1 MEWHQRDMNALYSLN
16 AKCDGTNNRGLD
28 PSWQA
33 LQHCSISS
41 VSSLSSNSHLPEHWT
56 ALGKCLEAGN
66 ATQEIPSDQIF
77 RRSHRSHVARVWSTP
92 RKHSLVQSQ
101 ESRHQKTKTSGCGL
115 TAAALDT
122 ACCARWTPPRVAPA
136 SKASRRSLGSH
147 ALTPGQFERVQHA
160 LQASHKRRCKG
171 SSCRG
176 PSAPSTRAVGQVS
189 QKEHLQSD
197 RRFDPRVKHTF
208 PWTNKPT
215 GKPYKKNKKH
225 QAHCSGWPNSNCV
238 CSGRFGDTCR

>member
-1 MEWHQRDMNALYSLN
+1 MPNAMERTIGDWIQVG
-16 AKCDGTNNRGLD
+16 K
-28 PSWQA
+28 
-33 LQHCSISS
+33 HCSIAAFLQCRLFRQIRTSRS
-41 VSSLSSNSHLPEHWT
+41 IGT

-208 PWTNKPT
+208 P
-215 GKPYKKNKKH
+215 
-225 QAHCSGWPNSNCV
+225 
-238 CSGRFGDTCR
+238 